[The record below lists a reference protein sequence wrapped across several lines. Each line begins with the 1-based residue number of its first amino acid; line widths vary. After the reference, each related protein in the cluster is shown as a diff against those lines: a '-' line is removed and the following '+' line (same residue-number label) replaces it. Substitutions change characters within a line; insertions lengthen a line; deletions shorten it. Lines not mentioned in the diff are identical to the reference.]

1 MADMNALTGAVIK
14 VGGTEDPT
22 CEEFDRLYEKFIE
35 TAAEILSA
43 ELARNGGE

>member
-1 MADMNALTGAVIK
+1 MAEMDVPTGAVIK
-14 VGGTEDPT
+14 VGGTEDRT
-22 CEEFDRLYEKFIE
+22 REEFDRLYEKFIE